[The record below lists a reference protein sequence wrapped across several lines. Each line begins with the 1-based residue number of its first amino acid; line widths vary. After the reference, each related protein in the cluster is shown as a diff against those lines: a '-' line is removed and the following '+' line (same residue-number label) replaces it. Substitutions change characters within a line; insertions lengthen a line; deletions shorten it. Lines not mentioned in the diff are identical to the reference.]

1 MHQTTALRRAST
13 VVVAAL
19 FAVVFVCSGVGGS
32 QTPISQGE
40 TAVSAH
46 TGVSKAAVRTV
57 QHASKTHHAQADSQ
71 FDLASTGP
79 AGADSA
85 ATSVIVAV
93 DNEPAAWS
101 GLTTSFTSD
110 RAPPAL

>member
-1 MHQTTALRRAST
+1 MHQTTALRRVST

-19 FAVVFVCSGVGGS
+19 FAVVFVCSGVAS
-32 QTPISQGE
+32 AQTPASQVE

-57 QHASKTHHAQADSQ
+57 QHTPKTHHVQADTQ
-71 FDLASTGP
+71 LDLVSTGP

-85 ATSVIVAV
+85 TTYAVVAV
-93 DNEPAAWS
+93 DDEPTAWS
-101 GLTTSFTSD
+101 GRTTSFTSD
-110 RAPPAL
+110 RAPPTL